1 LCTHAFVQD
10 RDYKILFGI
19 RMNYRLLSR
28 LFGIIIFLQLTLPAT
43 AQNQAVDYLFNRTVE
58 PYVPLENDTT
68 LGSGSQDDVVY
79 MSKTSSQQGTTGELT
94 GEGFP
99 IGFPFVFDGAT
110 FTRWGF
116 SSNGYIKLGNGTF
129 TIRNSLSSA
138 FSSTFDSTQQVNLI
152 SALHGDIMMTDN
164 QGSFR
169 YRTIGSPGARILV
182 VEYRS
187 MKHYNGLN
195 PASEEIFNFQIRLHE
210 GSNKVSFIY
219 GPFLKDEVSRT
230 YAVGIRGKFFNNIH
244 LRSLPASAGSWSEST
259 RGQNSGANMAANL
272 NLLPTSGLVFNFI
285 PRAYENDLAM
295 EEILAPVSGLRS
307 CPLTTTEQVR
317 VKIKNGGTLSQTT
330 AKIGYKVGNAAPVIQ
345 DISLS
350 PALAPQAS
358 REFTFTAN
366 ANLSGIVPPQM
377 KVWVFIPNEEEGSRN
392 NDTTEVRFVIGRPL
406 PLVAVNSFD
415 SLVNQNGWLRGRG
428 ATAPSGTFSLWKPQ
442 VLFSGNTSMLEMRS
456 DTPAVKNEWFYS
468 PGYKVDS
475 AYNYSVNF
483 QAALLSGLTGTSA
496 LASMG
501 DDTIKLMYSTDCRQ
515 TWRTLRV
522 FNNADLTSGTI
533 DNTIKSFS
541 AILPGSVKN
550 LVTFG
555 FFGKNNGNAFAQDYR
570 FVFRQFVLSKV
581 ARFDLSADTVR
592 VPSVV
597 SLSCK
602 YSSQEL
608 LTIRVTNRGIEPL
621 DSTEAGFFING
632 GFPIRRKFA
641 FSPALQPGASAVLEF
656 SGIYGADLSVPEGQS
671 IVGFVNPMLQSVEQR
686 NNDTVRRS
694 YNLIAPLTIPTPVY
708 QAYANMLG
716 ARWQRGR
723 GISVPSGGFSFWG
736 AKAVGTQATI
746 GVDFAGSPSSLNEW
760 FYSASY
766 TGPSRVNLIFK
777 AAVTEIGGVGPAAG
791 MNEDTLKVMYSLDCG
806 ATWSTLK
813 KFSQADLTSGAINNT
828 LQEFSYELVSSR
840 GSILVG
846 FAGFRSATAP
856 VANGFTFHVD
866 SLTLAV
872 PTFPDISGTNALI
885 GLRGLPSCPS
895 SNSIALGVIVRNAG
909 TQPIT
914 NATVGYTVNNGAPVT
929 VAHTFQ
935 PPLAQGA
942 TDTVEFLGSNAPVY
956 ANSGTYTVKGFA
968 KMVGESGLTA
978 FNDTSGISMLALYG
992 EIPVPYTENFANSG
1006 LLPKGWTS
1014 DTLSGKGFRLTAGR
1028 GVAGGQAMSF
1038 RSQPSSNRAQVLTR
1052 NYGPIQAST
1061 PFLSIA
1067 YRSQEQSGAFFRLR
1081 PSDFIDVMV
1090 STDCGANFTAVGRID
1105 SLNQVV
1111 ASGFINHDFDISAF
1125 ANQNL
1130 TVKIDAKLTPKAF
1143 SSNFLDIVRMSFG
1156 QATDAEELLTDADA
1170 GFVVYP
1176 NPSETG
1182 STLNIRGQGQIRH
1195 LMLVTMD
1202 GRQLQPTWKQ
1212 IQPGQVELDLGQVP
1226 ASLYML
1232 RILSDKQAFNQL
1244 IQVR

>member
-1 LCTHAFVQD
+1 
-10 RDYKILFGI
+10 
-19 RMNYRLLSR
+19 MNYRLLLR
-28 LFGIIIFLQLTLPAT
+28 LLGCCIFLQLALPAA
-43 AQNQAVDYLFNRTVE
+43 AQNMAVDYLFNRTTE
-58 PYVPLENDTT
+58 TYVPLTNDTT

-79 MSKTSSQQGTTGELT
+79 MSKTSFQTGTTGQLT

-138 FSSTFDSTQQVNLI
+138 FSSAFDSTEQVNLI

-169 YRTIGSPGARILV
+169 YRTIGSTGSRILV
-182 VEYRS
+182 VEYRA

-210 GSNKVSFIY
+210 GSNKISFIY

-230 YAVGIRGKFFNNIH
+230 YAVGIRGRFFNDIH
-244 LRSLPASAGSWSEST
+244 LRSLSASASSWAAST
-259 RGQNSGANMAANL
+259 RGTSSSANMAANL
-272 NLLPTSGLVFNFI
+272 TLLPTDGLVFNFV

-295 EEILAPVSGLRS
+295 EEILAPLSGLRS
-307 CPLTTTEQVR
+307 CPLTNTEIVR

-330 AKIGYKVGNAAPVIQ
+330 AKIGYKVGNGPAVIQ
-345 DISLS
+345 DITLS

-366 ANLSGIVPPQM
+366 ADLSGVVPPTL
-377 KVWVFIPNEEEGSRN
+377 KTWVFIPNEEEGSRN
-392 NDTTEVRFVIGRPL
+392 NDTTEARFVVGRPL
-406 PLVAVNSFD
+406 PLVATNSFD

-428 ATAPSGTFSLWKPQ
+428 ANAPSGTFSLWKPQ
-442 VLFSGNTSMLEMRS
+442 VLFSGNTSMLEMRT

-475 AYNYSVNF
+475 AFNYSVNF

-496 LASMG
+496 ISSIG

-515 TWRTLRV
+515 TWRTLKV
-522 FNNADLTSGTI
+522 FNNADLSSGTI
-533 DNTIKSFS
+533 DNTMKSFS
-541 AILPGSVKN
+541 ALLPASVKN
-550 LVTFG
+550 LVTFA

-592 VPSVV
+592 IPGVV

-602 YSSQEL
+602 YSSQETL
-608 LTIRVTNRGIEPL
+608 LIRVTNRGVEPL

-632 GFPIRRKFA
+632 GFPIRKKFA
-641 FSPALQPGASAVLEF
+641 FTPALQPGASTLLEF

-671 IVGFVNPMLQSVEQR
+671 IVAFVNPQLQSAEQR
-686 NNDTVRRS
+686 INDTARRS

-708 QAYANMLG
+708 QAYANLLG

-723 GISVPSGGFSFWG
+723 GATIPSGGFSLWG
-736 AKAVGTQATI
+736 AKTLGTQATI
-746 GVDFAGSPSSLNEW
+746 GMDFAGSPSTLNEW

-766 TGPSRVNLIFK
+766 TGPSRVNFIFK
-777 AAVTEIGGVGPAAG
+777 AAVTSIGATTAAAG
-791 MNEDTLKVMYSLDCG
+791 MNQDTLKVMYSLDCG
-806 ATWSTLK
+806 ASWSTLK
-813 KFSQADLTSGAINNT
+813 KFSQADLSSGSLNNS
-828 LQEFSYELVSSR
+828 LKEFSFELVSSR

-846 FAGFRSATAP
+846 FAGFRAASAPAT
-856 VANGFTFHVD
+856 NGFTFHVD
-866 SLTLAV
+866 SVTLAV
-872 PTFPDISGTNALI
+872 PSFPDVAATSALI
-885 GLRGLPSCPS
+885 GINGLPSCPS
-895 SNSIALGVIVRNAG
+895 NNPIAMGVVVRNAG
-909 TQPIT
+909 TMPIA
-914 NATVGYTVNNGAPVT
+914 NATVGYIVNNGTPVT
-929 VAHTFQ
+929 QPVTFT
-935 PPLAQGA
+935 PALAQGA
-942 TDTVEFLGSNAPVY
+942 SDTILFTGANAPVY
-956 ANSGTYTVKGFA
+956 SNAGVYRIKGFA

-978 FNDTSGISMLALYG
+978 FNDSSQMSMLALYG
-992 EIPVPYTENFANSG
+992 QIPVPYTENFANSG
-1006 LLPKGWTS
+1006 LLPLGWNS
-1014 DTLSGKGFRLTAGR
+1014 DTLSGKGFKLTAGR

-1081 PSDFIDVMV
+1081 PSDFIDVLV

-1111 ASGFINHDFDISAF
+1111 AAGFLNRDFDISSF
-1125 ANQNL
+1125 VGQTL

-1143 SSNFLDIVRMSFG
+1143 SSNYLDIVRMSFG
-1156 QATDAEELLTDADA
+1156 QATDAEEILEGADA

-1176 NPSETG
+1176 NPSEAG
-1182 STLNIRGQGQIRH
+1182 SRITIRGTAPVRN

-1202 GRQLQPTWKQ
+1202 GRQITPDWKQ
-1212 IQPGQVELDLGQVP
+1212 IDDTRVELDLSRVP
-1226 ASLYML
+1226 ASLYIL
-1232 RILSDKQAFNQL
+1232 RISSDKQAFNQM